1 MRTSSKA
8 LSFGKTELR
17 HISAAFI
24 INFHARVFYACAVA
38 RIRKILVLGA
48 DGYGKDAAA
57 AVALAR
63 KMVS

>member
-1 MRTSSKA
+1 MRTSSKV
-8 LSFGKTELR
+8 LSFGKTELLR
-17 HISAAFI
+17 TFAAFI
-24 INFHARVFYACAVA
+24 INFHAGVFYACAVA
-38 RIRKILVLGA
+38 RKRKILVLGA